1 MKVEKELYYKIL
13 FRVENLIAFLEP
25 ISPLDKIMTSLD
37 NNFLTPFPKKA
48 FINTDT

>member
-1 MKVEKELYYKIL
+1 MKVKKRALLRNITPEWKIQL
-13 FRVENLIAFLEP
+13 FLEP

-37 NNFLTPFPKKA
+37 NNFLTPFSKDA